1 MENNVNNQLFDGN
14 DFDEFDAD
22 GSVVQDSQ
30 VNEPD
35 NAYKADGF
43 DTFTPD
49 TSNVAQALD
58 SVTVDAK
65 SKKKSKKKSSNSE
78 TSCDEHVAQ
87 KQKVSLFV
95 LTDKLTPHMMEFAR
109 DSGLAVSNIFTSVD
123 DLKSLLMTTFGVTR
137 IVVVD
142 SGTGRFVAP
151 ATRKDL
157 IDAIGMADDDV
168 KFTVFYTSNLLK
180 EDAKNTL
187 ADNSDN
193 VEWVPYKCTSV
204 CVAVM
209 LMHKAEEYVYDSVAY
224 ADAEKFEDDIMKHVG
239 KDSRCNLDEP
249 SVSMLNLSNLYQR
262 MFSDESKE
270 LPAFSIEDFSDTFNK
285 LY

>member
-65 SKKKSKKKSSNSE
+65 SKKKSKKKSSNNE
-78 TSCDEHVAQ
+78 TSCDEPVAQ

-187 ADNSDN
+187 TDNSAN

>member
-43 DTFTPD
+43 DYFTPD

-58 SVTVDAK
+58 SVHVDAK

-78 TSCDEHVAQ
+78 TSCDEPVTQ
-87 KQKVSLFV
+87 KQKVSIFV

-157 IDAIGMADDDV
+157 IDAIGMADEDV
-168 KFTVFYTSNLLK
+168 RFTVFYTSNLLK

-187 ADNSDN
+187 TDNSAN

-239 KDSRCNLDEP
+239 KDSRYNLDEP

-262 MFSDESKE
+262 MFSDEGKE
-270 LPAFSIEDFSDTFNK
+270 LPAFVIEDFSDTFNK

>member
-58 SVTVDAK
+58 SVHVDAK

-78 TSCDEHVAQ
+78 TSCDEPVTQ

-187 ADNSDN
+187 TDNSDN

>member
-187 ADNSDN
+187 PDNSAN

-209 LMHKAEEYVYDSVAY
+209 LM
-224 ADAEKFEDDIMKHVG
+224 
-239 KDSRCNLDEP
+239 
-249 SVSMLNLSNLYQR
+249 QR
-262 MFSDESKE
+262 SSKMT
-270 LPAFSIEDFSDTFNK
+270 S
-285 LY
+285 

>member
-78 TSCDEHVAQ
+78 TSCDEPVAQ

-187 ADNSDN
+187 TDNSAN

-270 LPAFSIEDFSDTFNK
+270 LPAFAIEDFSDTFNK

>member
-30 VNEPD
+30 VNESD

-78 TSCDEHVAQ
+78 TSCDEPVAQ

-187 ADNSDN
+187 TDNSAN

-224 ADAEKFEDDIMKHVG
+224 ADAEKFEDDIMNHVG

>member
-187 ADNSDN
+187 TDNSAN

-224 ADAEKFEDDIMKHVG
+224 ADAEKFEDDIMKRVG

>member
-43 DTFTPD
+43 DSFTPD

-58 SVTVDAK
+58 SVHVDAK

-78 TSCDEHVAQ
+78 TSCDEPVTQ

-157 IDAIGMADDDV
+157 IDAIGMADEDV

-187 ADNSDN
+187 TDNSAN

-270 LPAFSIEDFSDTFNK
+270 LPAFVIEDFSDTFNK

>member
-65 SKKKSKKKSSNSE
+65 SKKKSKKKSGNNE
-78 TSCDEHVAQ
+78 TSYVEPVAQ

-157 IDAIGMADDDV
+157 IDAIGMADEDV

-187 ADNSDN
+187 TDSSAN

-239 KDSRCNLDEP
+239 KDSRCKLDEP

-270 LPAFSIEDFSDTFNK
+270 LPAFVIEDFSDTFNK

>member
-58 SVTVDAK
+58 SVHVDAK
-65 SKKKSKKKSSNSE
+65 SKKKSKKKSSNNE
-78 TSCDEHVAQ
+78 TSCDEPVTQ

-187 ADNSDN
+187 TDNSAN

-239 KDSRCNLDEP
+239 KDSRCKLDEP
-249 SVSMLNLSNLYQR
+249 SVSMLNLANLYQR

-270 LPAFSIEDFSDTFNK
+270 LPVFVIEDFSDTFNK

>member
-30 VNEPD
+30 VNEQD

-78 TSCDEHVAQ
+78 TSCDEPVAH

-157 IDAIGMADDDV
+157 IDAIGMADEDV

-187 ADNSDN
+187 TDNSDN

-270 LPAFSIEDFSDTFNK
+270 LPAFVIEDFSDTFNK

>member
-1 MENNVNNQLFDGN
+1 MENNINNQLFDGN

-22 GSVVQDSQ
+22 VSVVQGNQ
-30 VNEPD
+30 VNEQ
-35 NAYKADGF
+35 NNSYSADGF
-43 DTFTPD
+43 DTFTSD

-58 SVTVDAK
+58 SVTMDAK
-65 SKKKSKKKSSNSE
+65 SKKKSKKNSINKEASYAEPE
-78 TSCDEHVAQ
+78 TQ

-157 IDAIGMADDDV
+157 IDAIGMADEDV
-168 KFTVFYTSNLLK
+168 KFTVFYTSNLLR

-187 ADNSDN
+187 TDNSDN
-193 VEWVPYKCTSV
+193 VEWIPYKCTAV

-209 LMHKAEEYVYDSVAY
+209 LMHKTEEYVYDAVAY
-224 ADAEKFEDDIMKHVG
+224 ADAEKFEDDIMRHVG
-239 KDSRCNLDEP
+239 KDSRCNTDEL

-270 LPAFSIEDFSDTFNK
+270 LPVFSIEDFSDTFNK

>member
-78 TSCDEHVAQ
+78 TSCVEPVAQ

-187 ADNSDN
+187 TDNSAN

>member
-65 SKKKSKKKSSNSE
+65 SKKKSKKKSGNNE
-78 TSCDEHVAQ
+78 TSYVEPVTQ

-123 DLKSLLMTTFGVTR
+123 GLKSLLMTTFGVTR

-157 IDAIGMADDDV
+157 IDAIGMADEDV

-187 ADNSDN
+187 TDNSAN

-239 KDSRCNLDEP
+239 KDSRCKLDEP

-270 LPAFSIEDFSDTFNK
+270 LPAFVIEDFSDTFNK

>member
-1 MENNVNNQLFDGN
+1 MENNINNHLFDGN
-14 DFDEFDAD
+14 DFDDFDAD
-22 GSVVQDSQ
+22 GSVVQGNRVTEQNS
-30 VNEPD
+30 
-35 NAYKADGF
+35 AYSVDGF
-43 DTFTPD
+43 DTFTSD

-65 SKKKSKKKSSNSE
+65 SKKKSKKNSSNTGASYAE
-78 TSCDEHVAQ
+78 PEAQ

-157 IDAIGMADDDV
+157 IDAIGMADEDV
-168 KFTVFYTSNLLK
+168 KFTVFYTSNLLR

-187 ADNSDN
+187 SDNSDN
-193 VEWVPYKCTSV
+193 VEWVPYKCTAV

-209 LMHKAEEYVYDSVAY
+209 LMHKTEEYVYDAVAY
-224 ADAEKFEDDIMKHVG
+224 ADTDKFEDDIMRHAG
-239 KDSRCNLDEP
+239 KDSRCNTDEP

-270 LPAFSIEDFSDTFNK
+270 LPVFSIEDFSDTFNK

>member
-43 DTFTPD
+43 DNFTPD

-65 SKKKSKKKSSNSE
+65 SKKRSKKKSGNSE
-78 TSCDEHVAQ
+78 TSCDKPVAQ

-187 ADNSDN
+187 TDNSDN

>member
-43 DTFTPD
+43 DSFTPD

-78 TSCDEHVAQ
+78 TSCDEPVTQ

-157 IDAIGMADDDV
+157 IDAIGMADEDV

-187 ADNSDN
+187 TDNSAN

-270 LPAFSIEDFSDTFNK
+270 LPAFVIEDFSDTFNK